1 MRDGPHRRY
10 NPLLH
15 EWVLVSPQRLA
26 RPWQGR
32 TEPAGADDRPAYDPG
47 CYLCP
52 GNLRAASV
60 RNPHYDGT
68 FVFDNDFPSLTGARP
83 DPCDSVEP
91 HPLLRSE
98 RESGICRVV
107 CFSPR
112 HDASIPQLS
121 VRELRTVV
129 DVWAQ
134 QYVELCASD
143 VITHVQIFENRG
155 ASMGA
160 SNPHPHCQIWAT
172 AHIPDIPRR
181 EQQALSE
188 HLAGTGT
195 CLLCRY
201 RDVERREQERIVAVN
216 AHFLAVVPF
225 WAVWPYETMV
235 LPLRHA
241 TGLDELSAD
250 ERTAFA
256 AILKDVTMRYD
267 RLFDAACPYS
277 MGIHQR
283 PGDGAAHAEWH
294 LHAHF
299 LPPVLRSA
307 TVNKFMVGYEL
318 LANAQRDLTAEA
330 AAARL
335 RQVAIDVA
343 VITPPARSLE

>member
-32 TEPAGADDRPAYDPG
+32 TEPTATDHRPAYDPV

-52 GNLRAASV
+52 GNLRAADV
-60 RNPHYDGT
+60 RNPQYDGT
-68 FVFDNDFPSLTGARP
+68 FVFDNDFPSLTFTRP
-83 DPCDSVEP
+83 DCGGSAER
-91 HPLLRSE
+91 HALLRSE
-98 RESGICRVV
+98 PEPGICRVV
-107 CFSPR
+107 CFSP
-112 HDASIPQLS
+112 HHNASLPQLS
-121 VRELRTVV
+121 VQELRQVV
-129 DVWAQ
+129 DVWTAQ
-134 QYVELCASD
+134 YIELCASD

-160 SNPHPHCQIWAT
+160 SNPHPHGQIWAT
-172 AHIPDIPRR
+172 AHVPDIPRR
-181 EQQALSE
+181 EQRALSGY
-188 HLAGTGT
+188 LSDTGT
-195 CLLCRY
+195 CLLCSY
-201 RDVERREQERIVAVN
+201 RDAEQREQERIVATN

-241 TGLDELSAD
+241 TGLDQLSAD

-256 AILKDVTMRYD
+256 AILKEVTMRYD
-267 RLFDAACPYS
+267 GLFETACPYS

-283 PGDGAAHAEWH
+283 PGDGVPHTEWH

-299 LPPVLRSA
+299 FPPSLRSA

-318 LANAQRDLTAEA
+318 LASAQRDLTAETA
-330 AAARL
+330 AGRL
-335 RQVAIDVA
+335 RQVAINGA
-343 VITPPARSLE
+343 ATERSRK